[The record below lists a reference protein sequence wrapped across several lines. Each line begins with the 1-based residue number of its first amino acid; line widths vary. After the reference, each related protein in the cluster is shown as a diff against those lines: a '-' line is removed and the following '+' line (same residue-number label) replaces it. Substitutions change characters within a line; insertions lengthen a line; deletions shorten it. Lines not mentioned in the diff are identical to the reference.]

1 MDNKVLDLNREIIF
15 NDSSD
20 KTPNIL
26 QIIILIKNSYLI
38 LKKLQNSELNIIVNE
53 EEFNRILLEI
63 EGLQKGL

>member
-20 KTPNIL
+20 KTPNIF